1 MFPAKHRS
9 VTCAEVR
16 ASCSRFSF
24 GAPIESRSVLPP
36 HAVAGTGASVRYRD
50 VSSVDEP
57 ERF

>member
-1 MFPAKHRS
+1 MFPAKYRS
-9 VTCAEVR
+9 VTCARVR

-24 GAPIESRSVLPP
+24 GALIESSSALPP
-36 HAVAGTGASVRYRD
+36 HVVAGMGASVRYRD